1 MQKYQSQI
9 QIEIILVYRDIKH
22 ITGIYTCWLITE
34 YIQFRPP
41 KKTSPN
47 KWTKNAINEN
57 GMLFKKNPTKYSGL
71 EQNEN
76 KNELIS

>member
-34 YIQFRPP
+34 YI
-41 KKTSPN
+41 
-47 KWTKNAINEN
+47 WTKNAINEN
-57 GMLFKKNPTKYSGL
+57 GMLFNKNPTKYSGL

>member
-1 MQKYQSQI
+1 M
-9 QIEIILVYRDIKH
+9 
-22 ITGIYTCWLITE
+22 CWLITE

-41 KKTSPN
+41 KKPPRT
-47 KWTKNAINEN
+47 N
-57 GMLFKKNPTKYSGL
+57 GQKMRLMKMVCYLKKPTKYSGL